1 MAELMTATATYENVS
16 NINYNGELYAVP
28 EGMTAADVVATM
40 DTNGY
45 FLDVVG
51 NTLFVMQRTGSKGL

>member
-1 MAELMTATATYENVS
+1 MTATTTYENVR

-45 FLDVVG
+45 FLDVVD

>member
-1 MAELMTATATYENVS
+1 MAELMTATATYENVH

-45 FLDVVG
+45 SLDVEG
-51 NTLFVMQRTGSKGL
+51 DTLFVMQRTGSKGL